1 MTANWPKLSKP
12 PVDVALFQLKYDL
25 GETELKNFLKVESQL
40 KEIFPKRAN
49 NVTANI
55 DLPSSPIPLGV
66 SKITGTSNAKV
77 TSYTFYS
84 ANQKS
89 KLTITENS
97 ITLVSEDNYEGWD
110 AFETDIEAVL
120 NILSPVLSNYV
131 ITRVSIRFINKF
143 TLDNFDNPEKFFK
156 TMISTTEESVLPYSV
171 KKYGFRIM
179 LDVDDDTYSIVN
191 QNVDTVSD
199 KFIYLFDIDV
209 LNRTNSI
216 FDVDLI
222 KNTLSKL
229 REIKN
234 RIFFG
239 NITNN
244 LIELCR

>member
-1 MTANWPKLSKP
+1 MK
-12 PVDVALFQLKYDL
+12 D
-25 GETELKNFLKVESQL
+25 FLNVESNL
-40 KEIFPKRAN
+40 KGIFPKRAN

-84 ANQKS
+84 VNQKS

-97 ITLVSEDNYEGWD
+97 ITYVCEDNYKGWD
-110 AFETDIEAVL
+110 VFESNIETVL
-120 NILSPVLSNYV
+120 TILSPVLSNYV

-143 TLDNFDNPEKFFK
+143 TLDNFDDPEKFFK
-156 TMISTTEESVLPYSV
+156 TMISTTEEAVLPYSV

-179 LDVDDDTYSIVN
+179 LDVDENTYSIVN
-191 QNVDTVSD
+191 QNVDTASE
-199 KFIYLFDIDV
+199 KYIYLFDIDV

-216 FDVDLI
+216 FDIDLI
-222 KNTLSKL
+222 KNTLSML

-234 RIFFG
+234 KIFFG
-239 NITNN
+239 NITNDI
-244 LIELCR
+244 IELCR